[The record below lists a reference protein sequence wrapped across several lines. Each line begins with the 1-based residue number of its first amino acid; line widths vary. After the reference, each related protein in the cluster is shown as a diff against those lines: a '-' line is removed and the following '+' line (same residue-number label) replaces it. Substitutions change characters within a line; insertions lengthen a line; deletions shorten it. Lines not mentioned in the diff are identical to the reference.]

1 MRAHGLALALASLLA
16 GTSHAFAQ
24 DVAQAD
30 APRPPVADTA
40 ATEPVQGPPEGAV
53 PASTDARSD
62 AERDFDSL
70 YGNGEPYNP
79 VADPN
84 LPPPAR
90 IGAAYD
96 PWERYNRSMH
106 RFNNVV
112 DRAVAQPLAKAYVR
126 AVPRPVRL
134 GVTNFFNN
142 LGQPVSAVN
151 ALLQGK
157 PRQAGH
163 SLGRFVVNSTLGIAG
178 LFDPATDAKL
188 DNRREDFGQ
197 TLGVWGWKRS
207 RYVEL
212 PLFGPRTLRDTFGM
226 VADAPLSPV
235 RGIEEDKVRAGLQG
249 LQLVDVRAQLLAID
263 SLREGAEDDY
273 ALVRDAWMQRRDYQ
287 IFGDRLLDGD
297 DTLPDYLKDEN
308 NPTVPVDA
316 IPVMPTDGSN

>member
-1 MRAHGLALALASLLA
+1 MRAHGLALALAGLLA

-197 TLGVWGWKRS
+197 TLGVWG
-207 RYVEL
+207 
-212 PLFGPRTLRDTFGM
+212 
-226 VADAPLSPV
+226 
-235 RGIEEDKVRAGLQG
+235 
-249 LQLVDVRAQLLAID
+249 
-263 SLREGAEDDY
+263 
-273 ALVRDAWMQRRDYQ
+273 
-287 IFGDRLLDGD
+287 
-297 DTLPDYLKDEN
+297 
-308 NPTVPVDA
+308 
-316 IPVMPTDGSN
+316 